1 MRGFG
6 FSNCADRAG
15 PARDAEPARDEAA
28 SAVHP
33 PAPVEWSGQGGSCES
48 GGGGGGGGG
57 GRALRASHVAFAG
70 TCPPGPAT
78 HWQDSD
84 AS

>member
-48 GGGGGGGGG
+48 GGGGG
-57 GRALRASHVAFAG
+57 RALRASHVAFVHAR
-70 TCPPGPAT
+70 PARPG
-78 HWQDSD
+78 HSLSDWQD